1 MTTLKEHLEILN
13 SEMGDKLFTYTIIGS
28 LFNMLKEGIDELEDE
43 EITKRVEQIQK
54 LINNKLIEICKTEL
68 EV

>member
-13 SEMGDKLFTYTIIGS
+13 SEMGNKLFAYTIIGS

-54 LINNKLIEICKTEL
+54 LINNELIEICKTEL